1 MRIAVWYNLPS
12 GGGKRALHDHVRGL
26 LALGH
31 DLEAWAPETRDASY
45 LPLADLIPEHVVPLN
60 FHWSAT
66 PWERLGLSSRAA
78 NIAAKMEAHCR
89 ACAEQINA
97 GGFDVVLA
105 NSCMLTATAPIARFL
120 DVPSVLY
127 LQEPF
132 RVLYEALPD
141 MVWPAPAP
149 GTPIK
154 RKLADRR
161 NVLNARIQ
169 VREEIASAR
178 AFDRI
183 LCNSYYS
190 RESILRAYGVTPQ
203 VCYLGTDV
211 DRFSAGPDER
221 DPYVI
226 GLGALN
232 NYKGEIQAID
242 AIAVMRGER
251 PKLLWIANAIKDG
264 WLDHLKA
271 HASARQV
278 ELEVRLRVPDEE
290 LIDCL
295 RRATAMV
302 YSPRLEPFGYA
313 PIEAGACA
321 TPVVAVA
328 EGGVRETVVDGV
340 NGILVEPN
348 AESMAA
354 ALDRLFGDKDFARRL
369 GRNGRELALTKW
381 SVEEAAK
388 RLERELSSQLRADS
402 PAVAARR

>member
-105 NSCMLTATAPIARFL
+105 NSCMLTATAPLARFL
-120 DVPSVLY
+120 DMPSVLY

-161 NVLNARIQ
+161 NVSNARIQ

-211 DRFSAGPDER
+211 NRFSAGPDER

-242 AIAVMRGER
+242 AIAAMQGER
-251 PKLLWIANAIKDG
+251 PKLLWIANAIKNG
-264 WLDHLKA
+264 WLDHLEA

-321 TPVVAVA
+321 TPLVAVA

-354 ALDRLFGDKDFARRL
+354 ALDRLFGNKDFARRL
-369 GRNGRELALTKW
+369 GRNGREVALTKW

-402 PAVAARR
+402 PAIAARR